1 MTKNALSIICFLL
14 FLSPCV
20 AQQTNQVYSDSGV
33 FILHKFQQAIGRE
46 VYHITKANGTTQYDI
61 DFKFVDRGS
70 PVPLTA
76 SIRVNAA
83 NEPLSFFMKGKTSR
97 FSQVHDSVSITGQQA
112 FVRTI
117 DTSFRQRLLTNT
129 FTIEGYSPATVQQL
143 LLKYWKSKKQPA
155 NIHTLPAGSLQINRE
170 GIDTVTLNGKRFTC
184 NRLGIRGLIWG
195 SEMVWTDQQDN
206 LVCILTIDAEGDK
219 TEMIRDAYV
228 SLLPSFIAF
237 GAKYGMA
244 AFTASIQGNK
254 RPEKML
260 AIRGGQLIDVEKGIA
275 VPNNVLLIKDGH
287 IYQMGNHVTV
297 PANIRVIDATGK
309 SIVPGLW
316 DMHAHFQQTEWGPAY
331 LAAGV
336 TTVRDCGNEL
346 DFITAT
352 KKAIDNGKG
361 VGPRIL
367 MAGIIDGKGP
377 IALGIIQADT
387 PSTAINA
394 VNHYKDLG
402 FDQIKLYSSVKPA
415 IVRVICNEAHRLG
428 LTVTGHIPRGMN
440 LRAAVDSG
448 MDMVNH
454 LPFLIDLMKRDKYRN
469 IDFDDTATQAAIDFV
484 VQHRT
489 VIDPTVGVYSLATR
503 NIKEDVTKM
512 EPAFYTL
519 PLTLQIQF
527 KSMGMDSATAELYK
541 PALKNWGVLVKKL
554 YTAGVPIV
562 AGTDMGF
569 PGYSVARELELY
581 VEGGLTPAEA
591 LKTATIIPAQVMGKS
606 AVSGSIAPG
615 KQADLFIVDGNPITN
630 ISDVRNVQTVIKD
643 GQLYNPEV
651 LHRIVEFSTPSE
663 HRRSTSIK

>member
-1 MTKNALSIICFLL
+1 MTKYALSFISALL
-14 FLSPCV
+14 FLSPCM
-20 AQQTNQVYSDSGV
+20 AQQANSNYSDSGV

-46 VYHITKANGTTQYDI
+46 VYHITKANGAVQYDI

-83 NEPLSFFMKGKTSR
+83 GEPLSFLMKGKTSR
-97 FSQVHDSVSITGQQA
+97 FSQVYDSVSISGQQA
-112 FVRTI
+112 FVRTA
-117 DTSFRQRLLTNT
+117 DTSFTQRLLPNT

-143 LLKYWKSKKQPA
+143 LLKYWKRKKRPA
-155 NIHTLPAGSLQINRE
+155 GIHTLPAGSLQIRRE
-170 GIDTVTLNGKRFTC
+170 GTDTVTLNGKPIIL
-184 NRLGIRGLIWG
+184 NRLAIRGLIWG
-195 SEMVWTDQQDN
+195 SEMVWTNQQDE

-219 TEMIRDAYV
+219 TEMIREAY
-228 SLLPSFIAF
+228 SDLLPSFIAF
-237 GAKYGMA
+237 GAEYGMA
-244 AFTASIQGNK
+244 AFTASIQGSK
-254 RPEKML
+254 PPEKML
-260 AIRGGQLIDVEKGIA
+260 AIRGGQIIDVEKGIA
-275 VPNNVLLIKDGH
+275 VPNHVLLIKDGH
-287 IYQMGNHVTV
+287 ISQMGNNVTL
-297 PANIRVIDATGK
+297 PANIKVIDATGK

-346 DFITAT
+346 DFITVT
-352 KKAIDNGKG
+352 KKAIDKGRG

-387 PSTAINA
+387 PATAIKA
-394 VNHYKDLG
+394 VNRYKELG

-415 IVRVICNEAHRLG
+415 IVKVICDEAHRLG

-454 LPFLIDLMKRDKYRN
+454 LPFLMELMKADKYRK
-469 IDFDDTATQAAIDFV
+469 IDFDDPATQAAIDFV
-484 VQHRT
+484 KQHRT
-489 VIDPTVGVYSLATR
+489 VIDPTIGVYALALR
-503 NIKEDVTKM
+503 NLKEDITKM

-519 PLTLQIQF
+519 PLTLQVQF
-527 KSMGMDSATAELYK
+527 KSMGADSATAEKYK
-541 PALKNWGVLVKKL
+541 PGLQSMGVLVKKL
-554 YTAGVPIV
+554 YAAGVPVV

-591 LKTATIIPAQVMGKS
+591 LKTATIIPAQVMGKT
-606 AVSGSIAPG
+606 AVSGSITTG
-615 KQADLFIVDGNPITN
+615 KQADLFIVNGNPFVN
-630 ISDVRNVQTVIKD
+630 ISDLRDVQAVIKD

-651 LHRIVEFSTPSE
+651 LHRLVEFSSKNAKP
-663 HRRSTSIK
+663 

>member
-1 MTKNALSIICFLL
+1 MTKNTLSIICQLL
-14 FLSPCV
+14 FLFPCV
-20 AQQTNQVYSDSGV
+20 AQRFTQVPSDSGV

-46 VYHITKANGTTQYDI
+46 VYHTTKANGSTKYDI

-83 NEPLSFFMKGKTSR
+83 GEPLSFFMKGKTSR
-97 FSQVHDSVSITGQQA
+97 FSQVHDSVSITGQQV
-112 FVRTI
+112 FVHTAY
-117 DTSFRQRLLTNT
+117 TSFTQRLLPNT

-143 LLKYWKSKKQPA
+143 LLKYWLLKKQPA
-155 NIHTLPAGSLQINRE
+155 HIHTLPAGSLQIRRE
-170 GIDTVTLNGKRFTC
+170 GIDTVTLNGKRFIL
-184 NRLGIRGLIWG
+184 NRMGIRGLIWG
-195 SEMVWTDQQDN
+195 SEMVWTDQQGN
-206 LVCILTIDAEGDK
+206 VVCILTIDAEGDK
-219 TEMIRDAYV
+219 TEMVREAYV
-228 SLLPSFIAF
+228 SLLPSFIAL
-237 GAKYGMA
+237 GAQYGMA
-244 AFTASIQGNK
+244 AFAASLQGNK
-254 RPEKML
+254 HREKML
-260 AIRGGQLIDVEKGIA
+260 AIKGGQLIDVEKGIA
-275 VPNNVLLIKDGH
+275 VPNKMLLIKDGL
-287 IYQMGNHVTV
+287 IAQIGTPETL
-297 PANIRVIDATGK
+297 PANIPVIDATGK

-352 KKAIDNGKG
+352 KKAIDSGKG

-377 IALGIIQADT
+377 IALGVIQADT
-387 PSTAINA
+387 PSTAIKA
-394 VNHYKDLG
+394 VHHYKSLG

-415 IVRVICNEAHRLG
+415 IVRVICDEAHRLG

-454 LPFLIDLMKRDKYRN
+454 LPYLIGLMKADKYRN
-469 IDFDDTATQAAIDFV
+469 IDFEDTASQAAIDFV
-484 VQHRT
+484 VKHRT
-489 VIDPTVGVYSLATR
+489 VIDPTIGVYALSTR
-503 NIKEDVTKM
+503 NINEDITKI

-527 KSMGMDSATAELYK
+527 KSMGVDSATAALYK
-541 PALKNWGVLVKKL
+541 PALKSMGILVKKL
-554 YTAGVPIV
+554 YQAGVPIV
-562 AGTDMGF
+562 AGTDMCF

-581 VEGGLTPAEA
+581 VEGGLTAAEA

-606 AVSGSIAPG
+606 AVSGSIAPD
-615 KQADLFIVDGNPITN
+615 KQADLFIVDGNPFTN
-630 ISDVRNVQTVIKD
+630 ISDVRNVHIVIKD
-643 GQLYNPEV
+643 GQVYDPEK
-651 LHRIVEFSTPSE
+651 LHRIVEFSSKKG
-663 HRRSTSIK
+663 R

>member
-1 MTKNALSIICFLL
+1 MTKNTLSIICYLL
-14 FLSPCV
+14 FFSPCV
-20 AQQTNQVYSDSGV
+20 AQQSTPVYSDSGV

-46 VYHITKANGTTQYDI
+46 VYHITKANGTTKYDV

-70 PVPLTA
+70 PVPLAA
-76 SIRVNAA
+76 SIRLNAA
-83 NEPLSFFMKGKTSR
+83 GEPLAFFMKGKTSR
-97 FSQVHDSVSITGQQA
+97 FSQVHDSVSITGKQV
-112 FVRTI
+112 FVRTA
-117 DTSFRQRLLTNT
+117 DTTFRQLLLPNT

-143 LLKYWKSKKQPA
+143 LLKFWTLKKQPA
-155 NIHTLPAGSLQINRE
+155 NIHTLPAGSLQIRRE
-170 GIDTVTLNGKRFTC
+170 GIDTVTLNGKRLIL

-195 SEMVWTDQQDN
+195 SEMVWTDQQGD

-219 TEMIRDAYV
+219 TEMVREAYV
-228 SLLPSFIAF
+228 SLLPSFIAL
-237 GAKYGMA
+237 GAQHGMA
-244 AFTASIQGNK
+244 AFTASLQGNK
-254 RPEKML
+254 HPEKML
-260 AIRGGQLIDVEKGIA
+260 AIRGGQIIDVEKGIA
-275 VPNNVLLIKDGH
+275 VPNQVLLIKDGR
-287 IYQMGNHVTV
+287 IAQTGNNVTV
-297 PANIRVIDATGK
+297 PANVRVIDATGK

-352 KKAIDNGKG
+352 KKAIDGGKG
-361 VGPRIL
+361 VGPHII

-387 PSTAINA
+387 PSTAIKA
-394 VNHYKDLG
+394 VNHYKNLG

-415 IVRVICNEAHRLG
+415 IVKVICDEAHRLG
-428 LTVTGHIPRGMN
+428 LTVTGHVPRGMN

-454 LPFLIDLMKRDKYRN
+454 LPFLTDLMKKDKYRN
-469 IDFDDTATQAAIDFV
+469 IDFEDTVSQAAIDFV
-484 VQHRT
+484 IQHRT
-489 VIDPTVGVYSLATR
+489 VIDPTIGVYALATR

-512 EPAFYTL
+512 EPAFSTL

-527 KSMGMDSATAELYK
+527 KSMGVDSATAEQYK
-541 PALKNWGVLVKKL
+541 PAIKSMGLLVKKL
-554 YTAGVPIV
+554 YKAGVPIV

-581 VEGGLTPAEA
+581 VEGGLTAAEA

-615 KQADLFIVDGNPITN
+615 KQADLFIVNGNPLTN
-630 ISDVRNVQTVIKD
+630 ISDVRNVQIVIRD
-643 GQLYNPEV
+643 GQLYDPEA
-651 LHRIVEFSTPSE
+651 LHRIVEFSSKKAKPLQN
-663 HRRSTSIK
+663 